1 MSKDAAVD
9 DAVDDDDDD
18 GVDFLVFF
26 FDDDGVEFF
35 VFFFDDDGDDKED
48 TTLDLDFRLAFGII
62 AKLLF
67 SKVFKG
73 EVRIQHILLVLLK

>member
-1 MSKDAAVD
+1 MSKDAVVD
-9 DAVDDDDDD
+9 DAVDDDD
-18 GVDFLVFF
+18 GVEFLVFF

-48 TTLDLDFRLAFGII
+48 TTLDLDFRLAFGIF

-67 SKVFKG
+67 QRFSKA
-73 EVRIQHILLVLLK
+73 R

>member
-1 MSKDAAVD
+1 MKDAVVDDAVVD
-9 DAVDDDDDD
+9 DAVDDD
-18 GVDFLVFF
+18 GVEFFVFF

-48 TTLDLDFRLAFGII
+48 TLDLDFRLAFGII

-67 SKVFKG
+67 QRFSKA
-73 EVRIQHILLVLLK
+73 R